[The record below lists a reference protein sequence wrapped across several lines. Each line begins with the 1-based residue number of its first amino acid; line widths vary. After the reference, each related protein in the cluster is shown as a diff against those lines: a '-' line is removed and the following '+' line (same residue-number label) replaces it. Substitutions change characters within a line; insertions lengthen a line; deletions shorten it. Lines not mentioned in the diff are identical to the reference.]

1 MQSRDF
7 EWSVLAIRIQRE
19 VGGNLAELLQT
30 VAETMVERG
39 RMAGE
44 VKALTAEGRISG
56 VIMGLLPLGLGL
68 FMFTAAPDYIHALF
82 ASAMGWAM
90 VVGSAVMGLAGFAWI
105 QKIIKI
111 EV

>member
-1 MQSRDF
+1 
-7 EWSVLAIRIQRE
+7 VLAIRIQRE

-30 VAETMVERG
+30 VGGDHGRAGPDGRRG
-39 RMAGE
+39 Q
-44 VKALTAEGRISG
+44 ALTAEGRIRESSWACSRSAWG
-56 VIMGLLPLGLGL
+56 CSC
-68 FMFTAAPDYIHALF
+68 FTAAPDYIHALF

-90 VVGSAVMGLAGFAWI
+90 VVGSALMGLAGFAWI